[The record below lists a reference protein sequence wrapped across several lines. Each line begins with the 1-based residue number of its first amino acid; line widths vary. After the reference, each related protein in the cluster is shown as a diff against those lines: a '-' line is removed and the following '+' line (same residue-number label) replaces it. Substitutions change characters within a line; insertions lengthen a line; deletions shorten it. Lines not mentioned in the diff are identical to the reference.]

1 VVRHG
6 RSRGAPL
13 RTSKRYEQDSYVL
26 DVRARA
32 RRTRTDPA
40 SLVALLAARDE
51 RPRTTGYAASDFF
64 AGELSDFFESDFDE
78 SDFEESDFDES
89 DLDSAFSLPDR
100 SISRLR
106 RFVP

>member
-1 VVRHG
+1 MSWTFAPG
-6 RSRGAPL
+6 PGA
-13 RTSKRYEQDSYVL
+13 RE
-26 DVRARA
+26 
-32 RRTRTDPA
+32 RTRF
-40 SLVALLAARDE
+40 
-51 RPRTTGYAASDFF
+51 PRCPVRGPRRAIAETGYAASDFF